1 MNHAKRKY
9 LLIWRKICY
18 HRYDP
23 TSKRD
28 KTETDIAHEIYVW
41 FTEEEE
47 IYKPSSK
54 TEQPFTHLFRVNS
67 NLFSHAKTAIEANS
81 TDRSC
86 G

>member
-23 TSKRD
+23 TSKSE

-54 TEQPFTHLFRVNS
+54 TEQRFTHLFRVNS
-67 NLFSHAKTAIEANS
+67 HLFSHAKTAIEPNS